1 MARICK
7 LLIVEDQYDIRD
19 LLHQL
24 FASEGYRFVIVGDG
38 AEMRRVL
45 DSDSAIDVVIIDVLL
60 PGGDDGLTL
69 ARDVAARGLPAILV
83 TGDHTQLERLKACGH
98 RYLLKPFSLA
108 SFVALIEETLRE
120 TRAECERD
128 VEGASLYAFTPKKRG
143 GPACDGPG
151 EIISVELPLAG
162 ESAS

>member
-1 MARICK
+1 MAKICK
-7 LLIVEDQYDIRD
+7 LLIVEDQRDIRD

-38 AEMRRVL
+38 AEMRRAL
-45 DSDSAIDVVIIDVLL
+45 DSDPAIDAVIIDVLL
-60 PGGDDGLTL
+60 PGDVNGLTL
-69 ARDVAARGLPAILV
+69 AQDAAARGLPAILV

-120 TRAECERD
+120 TRAQCERD

-143 GPACDGPG
+143 GSARDGPG
-151 EIISVELPLAG
+151 EVIPVELPLGG
-162 ESAS
+162 ENAS